1 MKIQKDNSKIALTQE
16 MKDAEKKRKDD
27 EKKEAMEKIRKQQ
40 DWEKTQIKLVKEQGQ
55 AERNMQRIAE
65 PVGKRQLA
73 YPPISEQ
80 LDMLW
85 HDMDNGIIKV
95 DKRRKGTW
103 YSIIKESK
111 ENTPVSKTWRE
122 DSTKAQ
128 IKIEEANQRMAN
140 NNLHGV

>member
-1 MKIQKDNSKIALTQE
+1 MKIHRDNTKVALTQE
-16 MKDAEKKRKDD
+16 MKDEVFEREQEKI
-27 EKKEAMEKIRKQQ
+27 KEAERQLNAKIKKDEEAKKINEEIKDAQQ
-40 DWEKTQIKLVKEQGQ
+40 EFADTVQ
-55 AERNMQRIAE
+55 
-65 PVGKRQLA
+65 PVGMRQMA
-73 YPPISEQ
+73 YPPIAEQ